1 MTDLWFSWTV
11 WASYSFP
18 GPSGAASASE
28 GSSDCDGADLCK
40 WHVERV
46 VHRDLRN
53 AGFAVPGR
61 RNIISSLQMGLGLPD
76 LSSES
81 DHLRCCSFWHLVNF
95 VWQPLLRYIERLAAG
110 ETPSWTSELAVHD
123 AALQLEME
131 GTVIA
136 ATEHLSMDDWLN
148 FIAETIERLVGVKVP
163 EPLLSKVA
171 SGTACWIHLEYE
183 CIYIYI

>member
-1 MTDLWFSWTV
+1 M
-11 WASYSFP
+11 
-18 GPSGAASASE
+18 
-28 GSSDCDGADLCK
+28 
-40 WHVERV
+40 
-46 VHRDLRN
+46 
-53 AGFAVPGR
+53 PGR
-61 RNIISSLQMGLGLPD
+61 RSIISSLQMGLGLPD

-171 SGTACWIHLEYE
+171 SGTACWIHLAYI
-183 CIYIYI
+183 CIYRRLYIYIYIHTSMHMYAHCCVVSLYMYACLCLYT